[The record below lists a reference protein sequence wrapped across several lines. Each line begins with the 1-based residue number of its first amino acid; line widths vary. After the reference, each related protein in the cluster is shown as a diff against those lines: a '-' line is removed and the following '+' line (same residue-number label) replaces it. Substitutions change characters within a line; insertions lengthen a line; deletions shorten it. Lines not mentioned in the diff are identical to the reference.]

1 MRRLTSANPATAVA
15 VSGVVIVMLI
25 VTAVGVA
32 VWRFNEAEDSY
43 QRIARHAEGTL
54 VPLGLMR
61 QNVVERLEAAVQY
74 RVTKDPAA
82 LAQIETLD
90 RRFSTLVDRSR
101 RTGFNDAGTT
111 TALSRLDRL
120 SHAATDAGRASLTGG
135 GPAADLQANAAL
147 LDLQKGLSGYAAA
160 QAANVPPLVAQA
172 ADDARTARL
181 VAILAGA
188 VAALI
193 TIALVVYVLRMLR
206 RLLEGVRRT
215 ASTLTESALDMH
227 ATTQESAAA
236 LAQQS
241 EAIVEVAG
249 TAHQLSSTASSI
261 AAGAESLA
269 VAAGQAAATGQE
281 MREQVIQ
288 IAERSLELGRC
299 SQEIGEILTLLTELA
314 DRTDLLAL
322 NASIEAARAGDAGR
336 GFGVVAT
343 EVRKLAERSGQST
356 ESIRDLI
363 ARVQD
368 ATSATILA
376 TEQGT
381 KQADAIVE
389 LMEGSTHDLE
399 ESRLAAEQQRA
410 ATDQLAETLSGLR
423 SAVQQLLSEQDG
435 RVAMTRQ
442 VEDLT
447 GDLARLLERHGLPLG
462 RNGDVAA
469 AGPAPAG
476 PPYV

>member
-1 MRRLTSANPATAVA
+1 MRRLTGANPATAVA
-15 VSGVVIVMLI
+15 VSGVVIVVLI

-32 VWRFNEAEDSY
+32 IWRFNAAEYSY
-43 QRIARHAEGTL
+43 QRIAQHAEGTL

-61 QNVVERLEAAVQY
+61 QNVLDRLEAAVKY
-74 RVTKDPAA
+74 RATKDPAA
-82 LAQIETLD
+82 LAEIKTLD
-90 RRFSTLVDRSR
+90 RRFSALVDRSR
-101 RTGFNDAGTT
+101 RTGFSDAGTT
-111 TALSRLDRL
+111 EALDRLEGL
-120 SHAATDAGRASLTGG
+120 SHAATDAGQASLTGG
-135 GPAADLQANAAL
+135 GIGADLRANGAL
-147 LDLQKGLSGYAAA
+147 IDLQKGLTEYAAA
-160 QAANVPPLVAQA
+160 EAEEVPPLVAQA
-172 ADDARTARL
+172 ADDANTARL
-181 VAILAGA
+181 VAIIAGA
-188 VAALI
+188 IAALI
-193 TIALVVYVLRMLR
+193 TTALVVYVLQMLR
-206 RLLEGVRRT
+206 RLLDGVRRT

-241 EAIVEVAG
+241 DAIVEVAG
-249 TAHQLSSTASSI
+249 TAQQLSSTASSI

-269 VAAGQAAATGQE
+269 VAAGQAAETGQE
-281 MREQVIQ
+281 MREQVMQ

-299 SQEIGEILTLLTELA
+299 SQEIGEILTLLTDLA

-336 GFGVVAT
+336 GFAVVAT

-381 KQADAIVE
+381 KRADAIVE

-410 ATDQLAETLSGLR
+410 ATGQLAETLSGLR

-447 GDLARLLERHGLPLG
+447 GDLARILEAHGLPLEGNG
-462 RNGDVAA
+462 RRPPVTVP
-469 AGPAPAG
+469 PA
-476 PPYV
+476 